1 MTIKSKILLP
11 FLLLL
16 SAFLLT
22 PINAAAAPDSME
34 YQGVKLTLNGEGTR
48 VRFFMKVYNTSLYL
62 VSSNSNAEEI
72 LSTDEA
78 MAIRLDVTSTMVTTD
93 AMKDAMR
100 ARDKPRLSAI
110 RLMLSEVKR
119 IEVDE
124 RIEISDE
131 RLIAILDKMIKQ
143 RRDSITQYEAAGR
156 QELADIEIGE
166 ISVIQEFLPVALTED
181 EISAMITAAISA
193 TGAESMRD
201 MGKVMGILKPQIQG
215 RADGGAVSGLVKS
228 ALNG

>member
-1 MTIKSKILLP
+1 M
-11 FLLLL
+11 
-16 SAFLLT
+16 
-22 PINAAAAPDSME
+22 SMKT
-34 YQGVKLTLNGEGTR
+34 QL
-48 VRFFMKVYNTSLYL
+48 
-62 VSSNSNAEEI
+62 
-72 LSTDEA
+72 
-78 MAIRLDVTSTMVTTD
+78 TD

-100 ARDKPRLSAI
+100 AKDKPRLSAI

-119 IEVDE
+119 IEIDE

>member
-1 MTIKSKILLP
+1 MSMKTQ
-11 FLLLL
+11 
-16 SAFLLT
+16 LT
-22 PINAAAAPDSME
+22 DS
-34 YQGVKLTLNGEGTR
+34 
-48 VRFFMKVYNTSLYL
+48 
-62 VSSNSNAEEI
+62 
-72 LSTDEA
+72 
-78 MAIRLDVTSTMVTTD
+78 
-93 AMKDAMR
+93 MKDAMR
-100 ARDKPRLSAI
+100 AKDKPRLSAI

>member
-1 MTIKSKILLP
+1 M
-11 FLLLL
+11 
-16 SAFLLT
+16 
-22 PINAAAAPDSME
+22 SMKT
-34 YQGVKLTLNGEGTR
+34 QL
-48 VRFFMKVYNTSLYL
+48 
-62 VSSNSNAEEI
+62 
-72 LSTDEA
+72 
-78 MAIRLDVTSTMVTTD
+78 TD

-100 ARDKPRLSAI
+100 AKDKPRLSAI

-143 RRDSITQYEAAGR
+143 RRDSITQYEAASR

-166 ISVIQEFLPVALTED
+166 ISVIQEFLPLALTED